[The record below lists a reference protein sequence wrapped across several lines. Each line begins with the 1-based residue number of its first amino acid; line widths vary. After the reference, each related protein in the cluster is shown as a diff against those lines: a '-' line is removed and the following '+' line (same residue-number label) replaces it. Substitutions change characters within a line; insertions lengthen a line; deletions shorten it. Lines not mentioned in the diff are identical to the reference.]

1 MVLFKLLP
9 IFLPPLIIV
18 WLFVR
23 YPDFET
29 RRKRAEMLLV
39 LTPILFPVL
48 LFIVYLISR

>member
-29 RRKRAEMLLV
+29 RCKRAEMLLV
-39 LTPILFPVL
+39 LTPFVLPVL
-48 LFIVYLISR
+48 LLIVHLISR